1 MWMDQAGAHA
11 WSVRQLEM
19 HVQEGL
25 FERVTGTY
33 AELPPLPRGRL
44 YTYPVVANE
53 SGHTRLNL
61 GFGIHCGPAVVALN
75 AVVPGDMAESRG
87 AEPPATVPF
96 AAHRVGWTDD
106 EANTYLARVRR
117 VVDGDTLV
125 VTVDLGF
132 AVEVGQTLRLRG
144 IDAPELSRQAGER
157 AREFVRQALSA
168 PSAGGDRHSPPGQV
182 RPLAGRPVLPPQLA
196 RREANSEPGP
206 ALEPRAGGPGC
217 R

>member
-1 MWMDQAGAHA
+1 M
-11 WSVRQLEM
+11 
-19 HVQEGL
+19 QEGL

-44 YTYPVVANE
+44 YTYPVVADE

-106 EANTYLARVRR
+106 EANTYLGRVRR

-157 AREFVRQALSA
+157 ARDFVRQAL
-168 PSAGGDRHSPPGQV
+168 
-182 RPLAGRPVLPPQLA
+182 
-196 RREANSEPGP
+196 
-206 ALEPRAGGPGC
+206 PRSSCKFAVA
-217 R
+217 

>member
-1 MWMDQAGAHA
+1 M
-11 WSVRQLEM
+11 
-19 HVQEGL
+19 QEGL

-44 YTYPVVANE
+44 YTYPVVADE

-168 PSAGGDRHSPPGQV
+168 SERVVIATRHRGKYG
-182 RPLAGRPVLPPQLA
+182 RWLADLYYHPNWRDGKRILSRGRLLNRELVAQGLA
-196 RREANSEPGP
+196 ARYGR
-206 ALEPRAGGPGC
+206 
-217 R
+217 